1 MRRTVTP
8 STERAPEAAPVPG
21 RRAAQAPA
29 PAPASPG
36 RAPRP
41 AELAALQRT
50 VGNAA
55 VTRRIQRTAAP
66 GVREQARRDAA
77 DPVSHGEW
85 ATFREDMARAGFSP
99 DITEIAWQLVLGGIA
114 EQGQLNDEA
123 MGRFTERQE
132 QRDHRA
138 SNTWYQELVRVVG
151 DHLEIDTPTLALW
164 SGGREVSDYAL
175 AKGHTPLEATA
186 FGGVVDKLTL
196 TPDWALKTPM
206 WNVLSKAFVS
216 RARGPVHIFLRAY
229 DPESVLIAQEVPQ
242 LRVVMAL
249 DPAVRLVW
257 HPVYADADGRLTEV
271 TRGLDLAA
279 DAPCSTRDEC
289 VRILYD
295 YLRLVHD
302 PANPHSRRAHKEMSD
317 RLAANGNPPVA
328 PEDRARADQ

>member
-1 MRRTVTP
+1 MRETATHSVAPTSGAAPARRTAQR
-8 STERAPEAAPVPG
+8 RASAPAAP
-21 RRAAQAPA
+21 A
-29 PAPASPG
+29 

-41 AELAALQRT
+41 GELADLQRT

-55 VTRRIQRTAAP
+55 VTRRLQRQAAD

-77 DPVSHGEW
+77 DPAGHGEW
-85 ATFREDMARAGFSP
+85 GSFREDMARAGFSA
-99 DITEIAWQLVLGGIA
+99 DVTEVAWQLVLGGIA
-114 EQGQLNDEA
+114 EQGRLNDEA
-123 MGRFTERQE
+123 MARYTERQA

-138 SNTWYQELVRVVG
+138 SNSWYQELVKVVG
-151 DHLEIDTPTLALW
+151 DYLEIDTPTLALW

-186 FGGVVDKLTL
+186 FGGVVDRLTL
-196 TPDWALKTPM
+196 TPDWMLKTPM

-229 DPESVLIAQEVPQ
+229 DPDSVLIAQEVPQ

-257 HPVYADADGRLTEV
+257 HPVYAAADGRLMEV

-302 PANPHSRRAHKEMSD
+302 PANTRSARAHAEMSA
-317 RLAANGNPPVA
+317 RLAANGNP
-328 PEDRARADQ
+328 Q

>member
-1 MRRTVTP
+1 MRETVRG
-8 STERAPEAAPVPG
+8 SAAPTPG
-21 RRAAQAPA
+21 AAPRRRAARGAAPA
-29 PAPASPG
+29 PAVPG
-36 RAPRP
+36 RAPHP

-55 VTRRIQRTAAP
+55 VTRRLQRLEDP
-66 GVREQARRDAA
+66 GVREQARAHAA

-85 ATFREDMARAGFSP
+85 GTFREDMARAGFSR
-99 DITEIAWQLVLGGIA
+99 DVTEIAWQLVLGGIA

-123 MGRFTERQE
+123 MAGFTERQA

-138 SNTWYQELVRVVG
+138 SNSWYQELVRVVG

-164 SGGREVSDYAL
+164 SGGRELSDYARG
-175 AKGHTPLEATA
+175 KGHTPLEATA
-186 FGGVVDKLTL
+186 FGGVVDRLTL
-196 TPDWALKTPM
+196 TPDWMLKTPM

-229 DPESVLIAQEVPQ
+229 DPDSVLIAQEVPQ

-257 HPVYADADGRLTEV
+257 HPVYATDDGSLMEVTGRL
-271 TRGLDLAA
+271 GLAP
-279 DAPCSTRDEC
+279 DAPCGTRDEC

-302 PANPHSRRAHKEMSD
+302 PANAHSRRAHADMSA
-317 RLAANGNPPVA
+317 RLAANGTP
-328 PEDRARADQ
+328 Q